1 MSRVVVAFSTRT
13 LRGGADRLVLG
24 AERARALGF
33 AAVHAATPPSDAAA
47 ARPVLEANRV
57 ALTGV
62 STVPVEDLES
72 IAASIDRAATAAA
85 ELRSRLV
92 VVEVG
97 GLVLPRRSTVE
108 AAVETL
114 VRAIHAGL
122 RRHPGLSLALATPD
136 GPGRLLGPRE
146 VEWLLSA
153 LRGELVGLW
162 FDGAGAL
169 RLERTEG
176 GATAMSWADRFGSKV
191 LGLRVH
197 GLAGGAGHG
206 PPEDDGP
213 DWGTLRGL
221 VPARAPRVLD
231 LAPSTSAEQIEDS
244 RRYVEHVLCEGA

>member
-1 MSRVVVAFSTRT
+1 MSRPVVAFSTRT
-13 LRGGADRLVLG
+13 LRGGADRLALG

-33 AAVHAATPPSDAAA
+33 GAVHAATPPSDAAT
-47 ARPVLEANRV
+47 ARAVLEANRV

-62 STVPVEDLES
+62 STVAVDDLES
-72 IAASIDRAATAAA
+72 LAASVDRAAAAAA
-85 ELRSRLV
+85 ELRGRLV
-92 VVEVG
+92 VVEIG
-97 GLVLPRRSTVE
+97 ALALPRRATVE
-108 AAVETL
+108 VAVEAL
-114 VRAIHAGL
+114 VRGVHAGL

-169 RLERTEG
+169 RIERTEA
-176 GATAMSWADRFGSKV
+176 GATAMSWADRFGSRV

-221 VPARAPRVLD
+221 VPARAPRVLE
-231 LAPSTSAEQIEDS
+231 LAPSTSAEAIEDA
-244 RRYVEHVLCEGA
+244 RRFVEHVLCEGA

>member
-1 MSRVVVAFSTRT
+1 
-13 LRGGADRLVLG
+13 
-24 AERARALGF
+24 
-33 AAVHAATPPSDAAA
+33 
-47 ARPVLEANRV
+47 
-57 ALTGV
+57 V
-62 STVPVEDLES
+62 STVAIDDLES
-72 IAASIDRAATAAA
+72 LAAAIDRAATAAA
-85 ELRSRLV
+85 ELRGRLV
-92 VVEVG
+92 VVEIG
-97 GLVLPRRSTVE
+97 VLALARRATVE
-108 AAVETL
+108 TAVEAL
-114 VRAIHAGL
+114 ARGVHAAL
-122 RRHPGLSLALATPD
+122 RRHPGLTLALATPD

-153 LRGELVGLW
+153 LKGELVGLW

-169 RLERTEG
+169 RIERTEG
-176 GATAMSWADRFGSKV
+176 GATAMSWADRFGARV

-231 LAPSTSAEQIEDS
+231 LSPSTSAEAIEDA